1 MNIRLFRIFLKVC
14 ETGSMTQAARVL
26 FMTQPSVSQAIS
38 ELEREY
44 STRLFERLN
53 HRLFLTEAGEHL
65 RAYANHIVNL
75 ADQAKTELGEIGSA
89 GSIRVGAS
97 QTVGAYWMPAVLRNF
112 RLAYSQVDLFSLVD
126 NTRVI
131 EHLILE
137 DKIDLGVVEGSIT
150 SKFLEEQKLC
160 TDELVI
166 VCGNEHPFFSKPD
179 VRISELAGE
188 RFLIRES
195 GSGTR
200 DLFELR
206 MKQIGLEWK
215 IAGVYS
221 NTESIKQAVC
231 SSLGLAALPK
241 IAIIEEEQKGL
252 VKGIAIKG
260 LELERNFNLVY
271 HKQKFF
277 TPAMQK
283 FVSICTDHA
292 DDMQAS

>member
-1 MNIRLFRIFLKVC
+1 MNIRLLRIYLTVC
-14 ETGSMTQAARVL
+14 ETGSMTQAAKAL

-53 HRLFLTEAGEHL
+53 HRLFLTDAGEHL

-75 ADQAKTELGEIGSA
+75 ADQAKAELVEIGST
-89 GSIRVGAS
+89 GSLRVGAS
-97 QTVGAYWMPAVLRNF
+97 QTVGAYWMPVVLHKYRM
-112 RLAYSQVDLFSLVD
+112 LQPQVELFSLVD

-131 EHLILE
+131 ENQILQ

-150 SKFLEEQKLC
+150 SKFLVEQKLC

-166 VCGNEHPFFSKPD
+166 VCGREHKLFSNIEAQ
-179 VRISELAGE
+179 ISDLAGE
-188 RFLIRES
+188 RFLIREV

-206 MKQIGLEWK
+206 MNQAGVDWK
-215 IAGVYS
+215 IGGVYS

-231 SSLGLAALPK
+231 HSLGLAALPK
-241 IAIIEEEQKGL
+241 IAIQEEEQKGL
-252 VKGIAIKG
+252 LKGIQING
-260 LELERNFNLVY
+260 FVLIRNFNLVY
-271 HKQKFF
+271 HRQKYF
-277 TPAMQK
+277 TSAMQK
-283 FVSICTDHA
+283 FVEVCNTHVGIG
-292 DDMQAS
+292 

>member
-1 MNIRLFRIFLKVC
+1 
-14 ETGSMTQAARVL
+14 MTQAARVL
-26 FMTQPSVSQAIS
+26 YMTQPSVSQAIS

-97 QTVGAYWMPAVLRNF
+97 QTVGAYWMPAVLRLY
-112 RLAYSQVDLFSLVD
+112 RQVSPQVELFSLVD

-150 SKFLEEQKLC
+150 SRFLAEQKLC

-166 VCGNEHPFFSKPD
+166 VCGNEHPFFTKPE
-179 VRISELAGE
+179 VRLSDLAGE

-206 MKQIGLEWK
+206 MKQMGLEWK
-215 IAGVYS
+215 TAGVYS

-231 SSLGLAALPK
+231 SSLALAALPK
-241 IAIIEEEQKGL
+241 IAISEEEQKGL
-252 VKGIAIKG
+252 VKGFAVEG
-260 LELERNFNLVY
+260 LELARNFNLIF
-271 HKQKFF
+271 HKQKYF
-277 TPAMQK
+277 TAAMQQ
-283 FVSICTDHA
+283 FVSVCNQRA
-292 DDMQAS
+292 E